1 MLELLAEVTTTL
13 GPVDQKHNRTFLLLE
28 KLAITNTVNER
39 EYSIMDYFSNQTI
52 FIMGIIIG
60 IALTIAFEIAVT
72 ELLRK

>member
-1 MLELLAEVTTTL
+1 
-13 GPVDQKHNRTFLLLE
+13 
-28 KLAITNTVNER
+28 
-39 EYSIMDYFSNQTI
+39 MDYFSCQTI

>member
-13 GPVDQKHNRTFLLLE
+13 GPVDRKHNRTFLLLK

-39 EYSIMDYFSNQTI
+39 EYSIMDYFSNQTV

-60 IALTIAFEIAVT
+60 IALTIAFEITVT